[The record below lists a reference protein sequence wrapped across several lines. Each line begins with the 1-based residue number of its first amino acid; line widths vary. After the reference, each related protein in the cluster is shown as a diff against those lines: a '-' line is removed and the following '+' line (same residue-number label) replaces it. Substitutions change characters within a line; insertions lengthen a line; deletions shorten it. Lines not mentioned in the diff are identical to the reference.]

1 MEQTKM
7 NVRTH
12 SKISARQCVLL
23 LTCLVTGFLIGRVNI
38 GGDIWPFGSAF
49 VAASFLNSK
58 KINPYV
64 AFFGVLAA
72 LLTNFEFIRDIGFPI
87 AITGTTAAIM
97 IFIKN
102 TNLKL
107 NRLAALVALLI
118 SYLVCAICFM
128 LIFPMNLL
136 IIAVEFV
143 ISCVVCIVA
152 DSAIG
157 VIWGK
162 KRTLLTDEEAISI
175 SFVILLA
182 VLGLGGISVM
192 GVTLSNVVALY
203 FTCMAAYLG
212 GAGVGAG
219 CGIAMGIAT
228 MLGGGGAEM
237 MLALGCVGL
246 TSGAVNKMKKPGVS
260 VCAVIVF
267 FVVLT
272 VYHENIMPLS
282 MMLTC
287 ILSIGAFFA
296 TPAKACSFMG
306 KYVDA
311 NMLRLNEQTIHS
323 QRFRELTVGRLR
335 EISTLFENAGGVFTD
350 SSCPDV
356 SEDVRFILAKI
367 PERVCSNC
375 VFFSGCWER
384 EFRRSYLVLLK
395 LYEKHKRGIALR
407 EKDLGPILERRCLRT
422 DKFLACT
429 KEVFRG
435 YATNVR
441 WEQKVQ
447 ESRQA
452 VADQLKGV
460 AKVIDELAGEVDMEI
475 RFSDTHEH
483 DIRSELDRAGVRVR
497 EVCARMLKGN
507 LQIDVGLRECS
518 ELLEKKIAR
527 AISHASGENMHV
539 AQSRNVQGMVILR
552 YEKIRRYSLNTAVC
566 ALSKTPGTVSGDAH
580 SIVSLKDARTMMLLC
595 DGMGSGERAAKESRA
610 AVSLVEDFLAAGFP
624 EEAILSAINKLLLL
638 SSSDEMFSTLDM
650 CMFDLM
656 NGKAS
661 FTKIGAPHSY
671 LCRNGKLMKIEAGA
685 LPLGILDEFTPAVAS
700 IQLEQGD
707 LLLMFSDGITEV
719 EDADER
725 MEDVIVNASE
735 FTSEREIAD
744 YIIGCAKS
752 LVREDDDMTIMVAR
766 VVKNKLAS

>member
-1 MEQTKM
+1 MEQTKT
-7 NVRTH
+7 NVQAR
-12 SKISARQCVLL
+12 SKLSARQFVLL
-23 LTCLVTGFLIGRVNI
+23 LSCLTVGFLIGRVNI

-49 VAASFLNSK
+49 VAAAFLNSK
-58 KINPYV
+58 NINPYLS
-64 AFFGVLAA
+64 FFGVLVS
-72 LLTNFEFIRDIGFPI
+72 LITNFEFMSDIGFPI
-87 AITGTTAAIM
+87 AIVGTTAAIM
-97 IFIKN
+97 IFIQT
-102 TNLKL
+102 TNLKC
-107 NRLAALVALLI
+107 NRLAALIALGI
-118 SYLVCAICFM
+118 SYAVCSVCFL
-128 LIFPMNLL
+128 LIFPMDPL
-136 IIAVEFV
+136 IIAVEF
-143 ISCVVCIVA
+143 IIACVVCIVM
-152 DSAIG
+152 DSAIV

-162 KRTLLTDEEAISI
+162 RRTLLTDEEAISM

-182 VLGLGGISVM
+182 VLGLGGISIMEVR
-192 GVTLSNVVALY
+192 LSNVVALY
-203 FTCMAAYLG
+203 FTALAAYLG

-228 MLGGGGAEM
+228 MLGGGGVDM
-237 MLALGCVGL
+237 MIALGCVGL
-246 TSGAVNKMKKPGVS
+246 TSGAVKNAKKIGVAA
-260 VCAVIVF
+260 CTAIVF
-267 FVVLT
+267 LIVMT
-272 VYHENIMPLS
+272 VYHENILPLPT
-282 MMLTC
+282 MLTC
-287 ILSIGAFFA
+287 LVAIGAFFA
-296 TPAKACSFMG
+296 TPAKACGFLG

-311 NMLRLNEQTIHS
+311 NLLRLGEQTIHS

-335 EISTLFENAGGVFTD
+335 EISTLFENAGEVFTD
-350 SSCPDV
+350 SSSSEI

-395 LYEKHKRGIALR
+395 LYEKHKRGISLG

-429 KEVFRG
+429 KDVFKG

-441 WEQKVQ
+441 WEQKVH

-460 AKVIDELAGEVDMEI
+460 AKVIEELAGEVDMEI
-475 RFSDTHEH
+475 KFRDTLEH
-483 DIRSELDRAGVRVR
+483 DIRNELDRAGVRVR

-507 LQIDVGLRECS
+507 LQIDIGLRECNDI
-518 ELLEKKIAR
+518 LEIKIAR
-527 AISHASGENMHV
+527 ALSSACGENMRRTHIK
-539 AQSRNVQGMVILR
+539 NVQGMKILR
-552 YEKIRRYSLNTAVC
+552 YEKIRRYSLNTAVS
-566 ALSKTPGTVSGDAH
+566 AISKTPGTVSGDAH

-671 LCRNGKLMKIEAGA
+671 LCRAGKLMKVEAGA

-707 LLLMFSDGITEV
+707 LLLMFSDGITDV
-719 EDADER
+719 EDADSR
-725 MEDVIVNASE
+725 MEDVIINASE
-735 FTSEREIAD
+735 FASEREIAE

-752 LVREDDDMTIMVAR
+752 LVHEDDDMTIMVAR
-766 VVKNKLAS
+766 VVQNKTA